1 MAELARDHIP
11 VHGDAVCHSGH
22 ATVTRL
28 AYTGLQVKPMRFSSL
43 FQPKPP
49 ASEQAQPERPRDA
62 AQGSVDAAPE
72 LPDELDARVR
82 LVGEWQLGET

>member
-11 VHGDAVCHSGH
+11 AHELAVCRSGH

-28 AYTGLQVKPMRFSSL
+28 AYTGSQVQPMRFSSL
-43 FQPKPP
+43 FQPTPP
-49 ASEQAQPERPRDA
+49 VPEQAQQEPPRDPVHDGA
-62 AQGSVDAAPE
+62 ECVHE

-82 LVGEWQLGET
+82 LVGEWQLGEA

>member
-1 MAELARDHIP
+1 MAELARDH
-11 VHGDAVCHSGH
+11 VAEHELAVCRSGH

-28 AYTGLQVKPMRFSSL
+28 AYTGSQVNPMRFSFV

-49 ASEQAQPERPRDA
+49 ASEQAQQEPRQQSA
-62 AQGSVDAAPE
+62 EAGAVAVDE

-82 LVGEWQLGET
+82 LIGEWQLGEA